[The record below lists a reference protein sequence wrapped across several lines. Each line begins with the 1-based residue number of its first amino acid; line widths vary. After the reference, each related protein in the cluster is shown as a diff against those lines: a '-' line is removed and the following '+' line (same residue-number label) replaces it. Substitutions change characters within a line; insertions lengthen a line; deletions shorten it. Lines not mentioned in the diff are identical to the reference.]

1 MEGEK
6 GSIEFL
12 LYLKRRNSLWPYP
25 KIYLR
30 CATHPLYIERSGE
43 GVYRNEEGGGG
54 ITAAGRFRA
63 ERREAII
70 REG

>member
-1 MEGEK
+1 MAL
-6 GSIEFL
+6 S
-12 LYLKRRNSLWPYP
+12 

-30 CATHPLYIERSGE
+30 CAAHALYIERRGE
-43 GVYRNEEGGGG
+43 GGIRIEEWGGG
-54 ITAAGRFRA
+54 ITAAGRFGA

>member
-1 MEGEK
+1 MVL
-6 GSIEFL
+6 S
-12 LYLKRRNSLWPYP
+12 

-30 CATHPLYIERSGE
+30 CATYVLYIIEWRGK
-43 GVYRNEEGGGG
+43 GVYRNKVGGGG
-54 ITAAGRFRA
+54 ITAAGRFGA